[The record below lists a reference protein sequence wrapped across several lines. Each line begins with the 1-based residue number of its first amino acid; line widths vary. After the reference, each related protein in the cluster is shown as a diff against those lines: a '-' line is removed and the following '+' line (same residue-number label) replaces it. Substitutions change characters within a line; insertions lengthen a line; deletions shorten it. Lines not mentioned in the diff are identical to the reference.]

1 MDTIEHSSSGGA
13 LTAAAAVLDL
23 PHPGDQKVA
32 VAPSSAMP
40 PVQVAVREV
49 WPASSRDEHD
59 VRSLPTP
66 DAFFTRRIDDDTRL
80 LTESY
85 RLRYQVYCVEREF
98 LDRDTYPDQLEVDE
112 FDRYAWHF
120 GTIDSTGR
128 LVATARLVPP
138 SILGLPLLRRCSI
151 FPEEVELYLPH
162 QRIVEVSRLSMS
174 RIALSTG
181 VSAGSSG
188 SSVRP
193 IRSKASRN
201 SVSYSL
207 YRGLYQE
214 SKRAGFSH
222 WAVATEPSL
231 QRAVSGYGFP
241 FRAIGP
247 AIDYFGPVTPYLMDL
262 SMFDC
267 VILNAKLP
275 QLNGFL
281 DGLEDRYRPRD
292 EHAPT

>member
-1 MDTIEHSSSGGA
+1 MDTIEHISAGRD
-13 LTAAAAVLDL
+13 LTAATAAVLDL
-23 PHPGDQKVA
+23 PDPRDQQLS

-40 PVQVAVREV
+40 LVGMSRSEV
-49 WPASSRDEHD
+49 GPAFLRDEHD
-59 VRSLPTP
+59 ARNLPTP
-66 DAFFTRRIDDDTRL
+66 GAFSTRRIDDHPQL
-80 LTESY
+80 LTDSY

-98 LDRDTYPDQLEVDE
+98 LNRDNYPEQLEVDE

-138 SILGLPLLRRCSI
+138 SILGLPLFRRCSI
-151 FPEEVELYLPH
+151 FPEEVELYMSH
-162 QRIVEVSRLSMS
+162 QGIVEVSRLSMS
-174 RIALSTG
+174 RTALNAG
-181 VSAGSSG
+181 ISAGPSG

-193 IRSKASRN
+193 KAVRN

-214 SKRAGFSH
+214 SKRAGLTH
-222 WAVATEPSL
+222 WAVATEASL
-231 QRAVSGYGFP
+231 QRAVGGYGFP

-262 SMFDC
+262 SMFDWI
-267 VILNAKLP
+267 ILDGKVP
-275 QLNGFL
+275 RLNGFL
-281 DGLEDRYRPRD
+281 DGLEHRY
-292 EHAPT
+292 